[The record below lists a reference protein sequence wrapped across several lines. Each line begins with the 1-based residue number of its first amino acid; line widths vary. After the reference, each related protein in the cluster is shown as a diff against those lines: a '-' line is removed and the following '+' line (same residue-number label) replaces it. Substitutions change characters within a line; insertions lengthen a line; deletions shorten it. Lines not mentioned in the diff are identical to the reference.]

1 MFFQHLPCDGFCFQ
15 LCRATVHKHAAYQD
29 LSVFR
34 VFQACFNRVFVS
46 CKSNCVPVPCKILFT
61 SVDRCSC
68 SWYMIHSTHVHTCHE
83 KTQKA
88 IQEPSVGNAW
98 GCSTTS
104 NVNVSEHIQ
113 TFRKI
118 HYDQSE
124 ALPGTP
130 SSASSI
136 YFNGFVAPAK
146 RPHSG
151 ACLRTDQ
158 WALRSLPLTL
168 AKILGPTKLEWKH
181 LKTQDRANLL
191 SIHWQKE
198 CSQLFSCL
206 LTPNN
211 WPPLLVIFPSLYR

>member
-34 VFQACFNRVFVS
+34 VFQACFNCVFVS

-83 KTQKA
+83 K
-88 IQEPSVGNAW
+88 G
-98 GCSTTS
+98 
-104 NVNVSEHIQ
+104 
-113 TFRKI
+113 
-118 HYDQSE
+118 
-124 ALPGTP
+124 
-130 SSASSI
+130 
-136 YFNGFVAPAK
+136 K
-146 RPHSG
+146 RPYKSHRWGMHGDVQQPRMLMSANIFKHFGKYTMISQRPYLVPPAVPVAFISMVLLHLLSARTLEPVWERISERWG
-151 ACLRTDQ
+151 ASRWPWQRFSDQ
-158 WALRSLPLTL
+158 QNWNENISR
-168 AKILGPTKLEWKH
+168 
-181 LKTQDRANLL
+181 LKTVQIFCRF
-191 SIHWQKE
+191 IGKKE